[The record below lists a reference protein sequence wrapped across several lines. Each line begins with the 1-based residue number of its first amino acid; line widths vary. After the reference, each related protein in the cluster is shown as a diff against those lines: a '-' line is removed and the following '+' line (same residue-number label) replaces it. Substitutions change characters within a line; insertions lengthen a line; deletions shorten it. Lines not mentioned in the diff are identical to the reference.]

1 MRSSEWFAGNDETAV
16 SHRVVMRS
24 VGLEVPANNDKPII
38 GIADSSSD
46 LNPCNLPLRALVDD
60 VKAELREIDA
70 SELSEHSTRFE
81 ALHGKL
87 QEALST
93 IDGL

>member
-1 MRSSEWFAGNDETAV
+1 MSFENNGDLEIRTVAIEET
-16 SHRVVMRS
+16 
-24 VGLEVPANNDKPII
+24 
-38 GIADSSSD
+38 
-46 LNPCNLPLRALVDD
+46 LVDD
-60 VKAELREIDA
+60 VKAELGEIDA
-70 SELSEHSTRFE
+70 SDLSEHSVRFE

>member
-1 MRSSEWFAGNDETAV
+1 MSGDFNTYSQEGSSEL
-16 SHRVVMRS
+16 S
-24 VGLEVPANNDKPII
+24 
-38 GIADSSSD
+38 
-46 LNPCNLPLRALVDD
+46 LVDE
-60 VKAELREIDA
+60 VKSELSQIDA
-70 SELSEHSTRFE
+70 SDVTEHAARFE

>member
-1 MRSSEWFAGNDETAV
+1 MSEFAPEGN
-16 SHRVVMRS
+16 RVEDGELTLVEDAKTE
-24 VGLEVPANNDKPII
+24 LQEI
-38 GIADSSSD
+38 DSSD
-46 LNPCNLPLRALVDD
+46 
-60 VKAELREIDA
+60 
-70 SELSEHSTRFE
+70 LSEHSARFE

>member
-1 MRSSEWFAGNDETAV
+1 MSEFTAEGNQIEDGELTLVEEAKAE
-16 SHRVVMRS
+16 
-24 VGLEVPANNDKPII
+24 LQEID
-38 GIADSSSD
+38 SSD
-46 LNPCNLPLRALVDD
+46 LSD
-60 VKAELREIDA
+60 
-70 SELSEHSTRFE
+70 HSARFE

>member
-1 MRSSEWFAGNDETAV
+1 MSDFQEEGTQ
-16 SHRVVMRS
+16 
-24 VGLEVPANNDKPII
+24 I
-38 GIADSSSD
+38 DSGD
-46 LNPCNLPLRALVDD
+46 LTLVEE
-60 VKAELREIDA
+60 VKAELAEID
-70 SELSEHSTRFE
+70 SGDLSEHSARFE

>member
-1 MRSSEWFAGNDETAV
+1 VSFENSSQNQDQANAGELTLVDEVKVELND
-16 SHRVVMRS
+16 
-24 VGLEVPANNDKPII
+24 I
-38 GIADSSSD
+38 DSSD
-46 LNPCNLPLRALVDD
+46 
-60 VKAELREIDA
+60 
-70 SELSEHSTRFE
+70 LSEHSARFE

>member
-1 MRSSEWFAGNDETAV
+1 V
-16 SHRVVMRS
+16 SNFQEES
-24 VGLEVPANNDKPII
+24 TEIDGGELT
-38 GIADSSSD
+38 
-46 LNPCNLPLRALVDD
+46 LVEE
-60 VKAELREIDA
+60 VKAELSNID
-70 SELSEHSTRFE
+70 SSDLSEHSARFE

>member
-1 MRSSEWFAGNDETAV
+1 MSFENNGSESDSV
-16 SHRVVMRS
+16 STV
-24 VGLEVPANNDKPII
+24 EVT
-38 GIADSSSD
+38 
-46 LNPCNLPLRALVDD
+46 LVDD
-60 VKAELREIDA
+60 VKAELSEIDA
-70 SELSEHSTRFE
+70 SDLSEHSARFE

>member
-1 MRSSEWFAGNDETAV
+1 MSFENTS
-16 SHRVVMRS
+16 
-24 VGLEVPANNDKPII
+24 
-38 GIADSSSD
+38 DSQDQSQTGEFT
-46 LNPCNLPLRALVDD
+46 LVDD
-60 VKAELREIDA
+60 VKVELNDID
-70 SELSEHSTRFE
+70 SSDLSEHSARFE

>member
-1 MRSSEWFAGNDETAV
+1 MTLNENFEGTAGSE
-16 SHRVVMRS
+16 
-24 VGLEVPANNDKPII
+24 I
-38 GIADSSSD
+38 GE
-46 LNPCNLPLRALVDD
+46 LTLVDE
-60 VKAELREIDA
+60 VKAELNDID
-70 SELSEHSTRFE
+70 SSDLSEHSARFE

>member
-1 MRSSEWFAGNDETAV
+1 MSFEDNGSESESAT
-16 SHRVVMRS
+16 S
-24 VGLEVPANNDKPII
+24 VEVT
-38 GIADSSSD
+38 
-46 LNPCNLPLRALVDD
+46 LVDD
-60 VKAELREIDA
+60 VKAELGEID
-70 SELSEHSTRFE
+70 SSDLSEHSARFE

>member
-1 MRSSEWFAGNDETAV
+1 VSGDFNTYSQEGSSEL
-16 SHRVVMRS
+16 S
-24 VGLEVPANNDKPII
+24 
-38 GIADSSSD
+38 
-46 LNPCNLPLRALVDD
+46 LVDE
-60 VKAELREIDA
+60 VKSELSQIDA
-70 SELSEHSTRFE
+70 SDVTEHAARFE

>member
-1 MRSSEWFAGNDETAV
+1 MSFENNGAESASV
-16 SHRVVMRS
+16 STV
-24 VGLEVPANNDKPII
+24 EVT
-38 GIADSSSD
+38 
-46 LNPCNLPLRALVDD
+46 LVDD
-60 VKAELREIDA
+60 VKAELSDID
-70 SELSEHSTRFE
+70 SRDLSEHSARFE

>member
-1 MRSSEWFAGNDETAV
+1 MSFEKNVTDSDSVSSV
-16 SHRVVMRS
+16 
-24 VGLEVPANNDKPII
+24 EVT
-38 GIADSSSD
+38 
-46 LNPCNLPLRALVDD
+46 LVDD
-60 VKAELREIDA
+60 VKSELSDID
-70 SELSEHSTRFE
+70 SSDLSEHSARFE